1 MTDSNRFF
9 RFLWRANALVI
20 FCVALLAGLLGLY
33 GLFYILKDNIRNR
46 EVTDVLIVNPEQQ
59 VEEETILGYPRPVA
73 GTAFVRIPLY
83 REQKTNISYY
93 SKSSNANTVNEI
105 FVDGTTGESVWLF
118 KGTQRLI
125 LGTIDVLSKLK
136 AEAPL
141 VTAVVYT
148 IADEDTDANG
158 RLTSSDHVNVGFSNP
173 QGTKYTS
180 LLDGVE
186 KLFATEQIADD
197 RLMVVYAKNGESRL
211 VTFSL
216 PAFNLIKDMALPKLE
231 AQP

>member
-33 GLFYILKDNIRNR
+33 GLFYIVKDNIRNR

-59 VEEETILGYPRPVA
+59 VEEETILGYPRAIP
-73 GTAFVRIPLY
+73 GTTFVRIPLY
-83 REQKTNISYY
+83 REQKTDLSYY
-93 SKSSNANTVNEI
+93 SKSSNANTVNEVFI
-105 FVDGTTGESVWLF
+105 DSATGNSVWLF

-125 LGTIDVLSKLK
+125 LGSVDILSKLK

-141 VTAVVYT
+141 ATAIVYT
-148 IADEDTDANG
+148 VAEKDTDANG
-158 RLTSSDHVNVGFSNP
+158 RLTPSDHVSVGFSNP
-173 QGTKYTS
+173 QGNTYNP
-180 LLDGVE
+180 LLEDIE
-186 KLFATEQIADD
+186 KLFATEQVADD
-197 RLMVVYAKNGESRL
+197 RLMVLYAKNGESRI

-216 PAFNLIKDMALPKLE
+216 PAFNVIKDTLLPKLE